1 MGMDVYG
8 LKPKSKV
15 GEYFRNNVWWWH
27 PLWDYCCF
35 VDNSLIEKV
44 PNAHCNDGDGLNA
57 IDSRK
62 LGFLIKATVEDGS
75 AEDYILSYNQ
85 YLESLPEEPCHCIKS
100 TSNISTS
107 LESLLNSILQNQP
120 QTKTQFVLET
130 YPQVSSSTYSSL
142 EESYDPTGPV
152 PFPQNSTPSEKL
164 DAQPNPDC
172 NRCSGSGKV
181 ENFTKNYHI
190 NLENIQSF
198 ANFLLDC
205 GGFQIC

>member
-62 LGFLIKATVEDGS
+62 LGFLIKDTVENGS
-75 AEDYILSYNQ
+75 AENYIPSYNE
-85 YLESLPEEPCHCIKS
+85 YLESLPEESCHCIKS
-100 TSNISTS
+100 TSNVSTS
-107 LESLLNSILQNQP
+107 LESLLNSILQNQ
-120 QTKTQFVLET
+120 QLF
-130 YPQVSSSTYSSL
+130 SSTYSSL
-142 EESYDPTGPV
+142 EESYDPTGPI
-152 PFPQNSTPSEKL
+152 PFPQNSTSSEQSN
-164 DAQPNPDC
+164 AQPKPDC

-198 ANFLLDC
+198 AKFLVDC

>member
-8 LKPKSKV
+8 LKPKSQV

-35 VDNSLIEKV
+35 LDNSLIEKV

-62 LGFLIKATVEDGS
+62 LGFLIKDAVENGS
-75 AEDYILSYNQ
+75 AEDYILSYNE
-85 YLESLPEEPCHCIKS
+85 YLESLPEESCHCIKS
-100 TSNISTS
+100 TSNVSTS

-152 PFPQNSTPSEKL
+152 PFPQNSISSEQSNP
-164 DAQPNPDC
+164 QPNPDC